1 MFSFLTRIKKTGS
14 SLGPGIITGAA
25 DDDPSGIA
33 TYSQSGAQ
41 FGYGQLW
48 TVIFLLPLM
57 VAVQEASARIG
68 AVKGKGIAAVVK
80 EHFGKR
86 VLFIVIGLILVANII
101 NLGVDLGAMAAA
113 ANLLVPIPFT
123 LLTIFFS
130 ATILFLEIYTSYRP
144 YARILKWLSLS
155 LLAYP
160 LTLFVVHQPW
170 LQIVKATFLPHI
182 EFNLAFLYS
191 VTQIF

>member
-101 NLGVDLGAMAAA
+101 NLGVDLGAMASTK
-113 ANLLVPIPFT
+113 N
-123 LLTIFFS
+123 
-130 ATILFLEIYTSYRP
+130 
-144 YARILKWLSLS
+144 
-155 LLAYP
+155 
-160 LTLFVVHQPW
+160 
-170 LQIVKATFLPHI
+170 
-182 EFNLAFLYS
+182 
-191 VTQIF
+191 